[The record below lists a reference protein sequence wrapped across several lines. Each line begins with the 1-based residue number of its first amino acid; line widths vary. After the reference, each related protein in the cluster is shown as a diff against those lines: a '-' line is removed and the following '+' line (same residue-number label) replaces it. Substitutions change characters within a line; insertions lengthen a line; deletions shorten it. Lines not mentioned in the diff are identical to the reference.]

1 MKIRVLELCNKLEYA
16 SKLQDF
22 AMNFRKLKLLACLNA
37 LIVGDL
43 LCTVKL
49 FCAKFI
55 KTRIK
60 IKETT
65 SAENNVSKNSFCA
78 ILDWKS

>member
-1 MKIRVLELCNKLEYA
+1 MKIRVLEVCNKLEYA

-22 AMNFRKLKLLACLNA
+22 AMNFRKLKLLACL
-37 LIVGDL
+37 IVGDS

-49 FCAKFI
+49 FSAKFI

-65 SAENNVSKNSFCA
+65 SAENNVSTNSFCA